1 MNFLKNKKILLIVT
15 GGIACYKSLDL
26 IRRLQDKGCDLECI
40 LTKNALEFVKII
52 TFESL
57 LGKKIMSNLFSL
69 DEEKKMNHIK
79 LADDSDMIFVV
90 PCTANFISKIAN
102 GVADDLATNVI
113 LASEKIK
120 VVAPA
125 MNTSMWENSA
135 VKKNLK
141 NLTKMGIKILDPQ
154 SGKLACKSVGKGK
167 LMDIEKIIEELNLL
181 FSEKK
186 LDGKKAIVTAGPS
199 IEKIDQ
205 IRYLSNFSSGL
216 QGYLI
221 AEILSNF
228 GVQTT
233 LITGPSTLDPP
244 PNIKVIRVESGAD
257 FLKKSIESLPA
268 DIFISVAAISD
279 WKSKKIAKDKIKKN
293 NLKSISFNFTQNI
306 DVLKA
311 VCNHKKRPKLVIG
324 FSAETKNLLNNSKK
338 KLLQKGC
345 DWILANKLTK
355 ESGFNSEMNKV
366 FLIKK
371 NKIQEW
377 KLMKKKLVSV
387 KLVKEIVSFFK
398 KAKLEKYE

>member
-1 MNFLKNKKILLIVT
+1 MK
-15 GGIACYKSLDL
+15 
-26 IRRLQDKGCDLECI
+26 R
-40 LTKNALEFVKII
+40 
-52 TFESL
+52 
-57 LGKKIMSNLFSL
+57 
-69 DEEKKMNHIK
+69 KMNHIK
-79 LADDSDMIFVV
+79 LANDSDMIFV

-125 MNTSMWENSA
+125 MNTLMWENSA

-244 PNIKVIRVESGAD
+244 PNINVIRVEAGAD

-279 WKSKKIAKDKIKKN
+279 WKSKTIAKDKIKKN
-293 NLKSISFNFTQNI
+293 NLKSISFNFTRNI
-306 DVLKA
+306 DVLEEI
-311 VCNHKKRPKLVIG
+311 CNHKKDQNLSLG
-324 FSAETKNLLNNSKK
+324 FLLKQKIFLNNSKK
-338 KLLQKGC
+338 KLLQKG
-345 DWILANKLTK
+345 L
-355 ESGFNSEMNKV
+355 
-366 FLIKK
+366 
-371 NKIQEW
+371 
-377 KLMKKKLVSV
+377 
-387 KLVKEIVSFFK
+387 
-398 KAKLEKYE
+398 

>member
-1 MNFLKNKKILLIVT
+1 MDFLKNKKILLIVT

-26 IRRLQDKGCDLECI
+26 IRRLQDKGCDVECI
-40 LTKNALEFVKII
+40 LTKNALEFVNII

-57 LGKKIMSNLFSL
+57 LGKKIRSNLFSL
-69 DEEKKMNHIK
+69 DEEKRMNHIK
-79 LADDSDMIFVV
+79 LANDSDMIFVV

-125 MNTSMWENSA
+125 MNTLMWENSA

-141 NLTKMGIKILDPQ
+141 NLNNMGIKILNPE

-167 LMDIEKIIEELNLL
+167 MMNIEKIIEELNLL

-186 LDGKKAIVTAGPS
+186 LDGTKAIVTAGPS

-205 IRYLSNFSSGL
+205 IRYISNFSSGL

-221 AEILSNF
+221 AEVLSNF
-228 GVQTT
+228 GAETT
-233 LITGPSTLDPP
+233 LITGPSPLDPP
-244 PNIKVIRVESGAD
+244 PNVISIPVESGAD
-257 FLKKSIESLPA
+257 FLKKSIENLPA

-279 WKSKKIAKDKIKKN
+279 WKSKKIVNDKIKKN
-293 NLKSISFNFTQNI
+293 NLESISFNFTKNI
-306 DVLKA
+306 DVLQQI
-311 VCNHKKRPKLVIG
+311 CNHKKRPRLVIG
-324 FSAETKNLLNNSKK
+324 FSAEAKNLLSNSKK

-345 DWILANKLTK
+345 DWIIANQISKQ
-355 ESGFNSEMNKV
+355 SGFNSELNKV

-377 KLMKKKLVSV
+377 KLMKKKNVSV

-398 KAKLEKYE
+398 KVKLEKYE